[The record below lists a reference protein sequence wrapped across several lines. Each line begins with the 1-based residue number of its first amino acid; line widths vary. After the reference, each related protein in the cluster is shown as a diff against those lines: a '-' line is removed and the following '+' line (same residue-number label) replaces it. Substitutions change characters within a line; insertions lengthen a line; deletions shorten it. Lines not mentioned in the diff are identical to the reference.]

1 MAGRFKAKVL
11 QIASGDFFSTYGGG
25 QVYVK
30 NIVDE
35 MIRQGYSLQVIS
47 FVAKNTAIEKK
58 QYGSVDL
65 YEVGTRGIGQLQN
78 LIAQIHPD
86 IIHAHSHKAQV
97 VSIGNNLHIPVVVTA
112 HHGGILCPA
121 GTLLNSKDEICHTA
135 VSHEHCLSCCL
146 RNIRSGRYWY
156 PMMRL
161 IPRNLYQ
168 KLGVGLS
175 RLPFIPFVSPIGSVA
190 WSITRKQQ
198 EWKTIVEGCSR
209 MIAPCSAIAEAMQRN
224 GLNPHK
230 IDLLPHGI
238 PLPATI
244 PDFPLIIDGRIKF
257 FYVGRICYVKGLH
270 ILLQAFSQ
278 LRNPNAELHLI
289 GGSGNK
295 TEKRYEAALR
305 KRFASD
311 QRIVW
316 HGKVAADDVCEQ
328 VRDYHVEV
336 HPTIC
341 LEIFGLNIAE
351 ALAMGKPVL
360 ATRCGGAEMQIE
372 DGVNGWL
379 VEPNDVG
386 SLTKK
391 LQEISVNFT
400 NYDSGLSTQRVIS
413 ISQHCKALM
422 QIYEEVAH

>member
-1 MAGRFKAKVL
+1 MLIL
-11 QIASGDFFSTYGGG
+11 QVASGDFFSTYGGG

-35 MIRQGYSLQVIS
+35 MTRQGYSLTVIS
-47 FVAKNTAIEKK
+47 FVARDTVIEKK
-58 QYGSVDL
+58 QYKSIDL
-65 YEVGTRGIGQLQN
+65 YEVGNYGLNQLQD
-78 LIAQIHPD
+78 LVQQIHPD
-86 IIHAHSHKAQV
+86 VLHAHSHKAQAV
-97 VSIGNNLHIPVVVTA
+97 TIGNNLHIPVIVTA

-121 GTLLNSKDEICHTA
+121 GTLLNSKDEICYAA
-135 VSHEHCLSCCL
+135 VSHEHCLPCCL

-161 IPRNLYQ
+161 IPRKLYK

-175 RLPFIPFVSPIGSVA
+175 KLPFIPFVSPIGGVA
-190 WSITRKQQ
+190 WSIFRKQQ
-198 EWKTIVEGCSR
+198 EWKTIVEGCER
-209 MIAPCSAIAEAMQRN
+209 MVAPCKAIAEAMQRN
-224 GLNPHK
+224 GFNPHK
-230 IDLLPHGI
+230 ITLLPHGI
-238 PLPATI
+238 PLPSSV
-244 PDFPLIIDGRIKF
+244 PDFPPIIDGRIKF
-257 FYVGRICYVKGLH
+257 FYVGRVCYVKGVH

-278 LRNPNAELHLI
+278 LKSPNVELHLI
-289 GGSGNK
+289 GGAGNNS
-295 TEKRYEAALR
+295 EKRYEATLK

-316 HGKVAADDVCEQ
+316 HGKVVPEAVYEQ

-386 SLTKK
+386 ALAKK
-391 LQEISVNFT
+391 LHEISTNFT
-400 NYDSGLSTQRVIS
+400 HYNSELSTQRVIS

-422 QIYEEVAH
+422 SIYEEVAH

>member
-1 MAGRFKAKVL
+1 MFIL
-11 QIASGDFFSTYGGG
+11 QVASGDFFSTYGGG

-35 MIRQGYSLQVIS
+35 MIRQGRSLTVIS
-47 FVAKNTAIEKK
+47 FVARNTAIEKK
-58 QYGSVDL
+58 KYQSIDL
-65 YEVGTRGIGQLQN
+65 YEVGNCGLNQLQD
-78 LIAQIHPD
+78 LVKQIRPD
-86 IIHAHSHKAQV
+86 VIHAHSHKAHV
-97 VSIGNNLHIPVVVTA
+97 VAIGNNLHIPVIVTA

-135 VSHEHCLSCCL
+135 VSHEHCLPCSL

-161 IPRNLYQ
+161 IPRNLYR
-168 KLGVGLS
+168 KLGIGLS
-175 RLPFIPFVSPIGSVA
+175 RLPFIPFVSPIGGVA
-190 WSITRKQQ
+190 WSITQKQQ
-198 EWKTIVEGCSR
+198 EWKTIAEGCSR
-209 MIAPCSAIAEAMQRN
+209 MIAPCNAIAEAMQRN
-224 GLNPHK
+224 GLDSHK
-230 IDLLPHGI
+230 ITLLPHGI
-238 PLPATI
+238 PLPSSV
-244 PDFPLIIDGRIKF
+244 PNFPPIIDGRIKF

-270 ILLQAFSQ
+270 VLLQAFSQ

-289 GGSGNK
+289 GGTGNK
-295 TEKRYEAALR
+295 AEKRYETALK
-305 KRFASD
+305 KRYASD

-316 HGKVAADDVCEQ
+316 HGKVAPEDVYEQ

-360 ATRCGGAEMQIE
+360 ASRCGGAEMQIE
-372 DGVNGWL
+372 DDVNGWL
-379 VEPNDVG
+379 VESNNVEA
-386 SLTKK
+386 LAKK
-391 LQEISVNFT
+391 LDEIASNFT
-400 NYDSGLSTQRVIS
+400 NYEPMLTAQRVIS
-413 ISQHCKALM
+413 ISQHCNALM

>member
-1 MAGRFKAKVL
+1 MRIL

-35 MIRQGYSLQVIS
+35 MIRQGYSLTVIS
-47 FVAKNTAIEKK
+47 FIARNTVIEKK
-58 QYGSVDL
+58 QYKSIDL
-65 YEVGTRGIGQLQN
+65 YEVGNCGLNQLQE
-78 LIAQIHPD
+78 LINKLHPD

-121 GTLLNSKDEICHTA
+121 GTLLNSKDGICHTT

-146 RNIRSGRYWY
+146 RNIRSGKYWF
-156 PMMRL
+156 PLMRL
-161 IPRNLYQ
+161 IPQQLYR
-168 KLGVGLS
+168 KIGDGLTK
-175 RLPFIPFVSPIGSVA
+175 LPFIPFISPIGGVA
-190 WSITRKQQ
+190 RSIARKHD
-198 EWKTIVEGCSR
+198 EWKTIIDGCTR
-209 MIAPCSAIAEAMQRN
+209 MIAPCNAIAEAMR
-224 GLNPHK
+224 LNELDPQK
-230 IDLLPHGI
+230 ITVLPHGI
-238 PLPATI
+238 PLPSSV
-244 PDFPLIIDGRIKF
+244 PDSPPVTDGRIKF

-278 LRNPNAELHLI
+278 LKNPNVELHLI

-295 TEKRYEAALR
+295 TEKQYEETLKKRY
-305 KRFASD
+305 ASD
-311 QRIVW
+311 LRIVW
-316 HGKVAADDVCEQ
+316 HGKVAPEDVYEQ

-386 SLTKK
+386 SLAEK
-391 LQEISVNFT
+391 LQEISTSFT
-400 NYDSGLSTQRVIS
+400 HYDPKLSTQRVIS